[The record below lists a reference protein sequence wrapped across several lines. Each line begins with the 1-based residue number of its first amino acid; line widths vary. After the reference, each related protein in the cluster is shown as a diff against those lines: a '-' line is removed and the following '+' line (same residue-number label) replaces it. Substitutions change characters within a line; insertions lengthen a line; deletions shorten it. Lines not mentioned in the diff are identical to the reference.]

1 MIASA
6 LQMAAAFNLVCAGTL
21 RTGPLGLALPE
32 RDGTPFSITYRIDL
46 ESNRWCS
53 DACDAIEPVAL
64 VLDGEIVLREQYNP
78 IGSNVVTIT
87 PATRRFTDTLIAGNM
102 AILRSGVCTAAPFT
116 GFPLRIA

>member
-21 RTGPLGLALPE
+21 RTGLLGLALPE
-32 RDGTPFSITYRIDL
+32 RDGTPFAIIYRIDL
-46 ESNRWCS
+46 DSNRWCS

-64 VLDGEIVLREQYNP
+64 VLDGQIVLREQYNP
-78 IGSNVVTIT
+78 AGSNVVMIT
-87 PATRRFTDTLIAGNM
+87 PATRRFTDTLIAGNT
-102 AILRSGVCTAAPFT
+102 ATLRSGVCTAAPFT